1 MLNKTKLWLSVFP
14 LIIANNFISIPANA
28 TSNDAI
34 TLESI
39 RAVSTTVL
47 TGENVVMQLEVAV
60 PAGYS
65 WDPNV
70 AALGGKIKVLVCPS
84 SLYSLISGI
93 PNCNYGAFQSRYS
106 LTTISSVTST
116 TVGSFE
122 IKTFTVSGLAS
133 LGLVDNY
140 KLMIVRIPGAN
151 IPNRDEMNYY
161 SRGNLYATDDYGT
174 LPSISVPTF
183 LNGDV
188 SVVASLPTPTPTPT
202 PTVSVTPTPT
212 PTPTPTVSVT
222 PTPTPTPT
230 PTVSVTPTPTP
241 IPTPTVSV
249 TPTPSPSA
257 TETATPAESGG
268 TNSVV
273 TRIINTILQP
283 IGIQSSGQSIKKT
296 PDINGDL
303 TWQKSREIITTNEEW
318 SVRKNRNASGGSF
331 VSTSINESK
340 MQLTTRGDAFTLRF
354 MTGKKM
360 GKIQVNIDGKKLA
373 VINTGSTSTKS
384 KAKSWIGIGTGN
396 HKIEIIPI
404 LDPGQS
410 IGIDAYQVARA
421 V

>member
-1 MLNKTKLWLSVFP
+1 MFNKTKLWLSVFP
-14 LIIANNFISIPANA
+14 LIIVNNFIATPAKA

-47 TGENVVMQLEVAV
+47 TGENIVMQLEVAV
-60 PAGYS
+60 PTGYS

-70 AALGGKIKVLVCPS
+70 TALGGKIKVLVCPTA
-84 SLYSLISGI
+84 LYSLISGI
-93 PNCNYGAFQSRYS
+93 PNCNYGSLQSRYS
-106 LTTISSVTST
+106 LTTISTVTST
-116 TVGSFE
+116 TVGSFD
-122 IKTFTVSGLAS
+122 IKSFTVSGLAS

-140 KLMIVRIPGAN
+140 KLMIVRIPAAN

-161 SRGNLYATDDYGT
+161 SRGNLYATDDYGS
-174 LPSISVPTF
+174 LPTISVPTF

-188 SVVASLPTPTPTPT
+188 SVVAPTPTPTPT
-202 PTVSVTPTPT
+202 PTVSETVT

-222 PTPTPTPT
+222 P
-230 PTVSVTPTPTP
+230 S
-241 IPTPTVSV
+241 
-249 TPTPSPSA
+249 PTPSV
-257 TETATPAESGG
+257 TETSTPVSESG
-268 TNSVV
+268 TSTVV
-273 TRIINTILQP
+273 SRIINSILQP
-283 IGIQSSGQSIKKT
+283 IGIQSSGQSLKKT
-296 PDINGDL
+296 PNKNGDL
-303 TWQKSREIITTNEEW
+303 TWQKSREIVTTNEEW
-318 SVRKNRNASGGSF
+318 LVKKNRNASGGSF
-331 VSTSINESK
+331 VSTSVNDSK
-340 MQLTTRGDAFTLRF
+340 LQLTTRGDAFTLRF

-360 GKIQVNIDGKKLA
+360 GKIQVNVDGKMLA
-373 VINTGSTSTKS
+373 VINSGSTSTKS

>member
-1 MLNKTKLWLSVFP
+1 MLNKTKLWLSVIP
-14 LIIANNFISIPANA
+14 LIIVNYLFSTPAKA

-47 TGENVVMQLEVAV
+47 TGENIVMELEVAV
-60 PAGYS
+60 PTGYS

-70 AALGGKIKVLVCPS
+70 TALGGKIKVLVCPTA
-84 SLYSLISGI
+84 LYSLISGI
-93 PNCNYGAFQSRYS
+93 PNCNYGSLQSRYS
-106 LTTISSVTST
+106 LTTISTVTST
-116 TVGSFE
+116 TVGSFD
-122 IKTFTVSGLAS
+122 IKSFTVSGLAS

-140 KLMIVRIPGAN
+140 KLMIVRIPAAN

-161 SRGNLYATDDYGT
+161 SRGNLYATDDYGS
-174 LPSISVPTF
+174 LPTISVPTF

-188 SVVASLPTPTPTPT
+188 SVVAPTPTPTPT
-202 PTVSVTPTPT
+202 PTVSETVT

-222 PTPTPTPT
+222 P
-230 PTVSVTPTPTP
+230 S
-241 IPTPTVSV
+241 
-249 TPTPSPSA
+249 PTPSV
-257 TETATPAESGG
+257 TETSTPVSESG
-268 TNSVV
+268 TSTVV
-273 TRIINTILQP
+273 SRIINSILQP
-283 IGIQSSGQSIKKT
+283 IGIQSSGQSLKKT
-296 PDINGDL
+296 PNKNGDL
-303 TWQKSREIITTNEEW
+303 TWQKSREIVTTNEEW
-318 SVRKNRNASGGSF
+318 LVKKNRNASGGSF
-331 VSTSINESK
+331 VSTSVNDSK
-340 MQLTTRGDAFTLRF
+340 LQLTTRGDAFTLRF

-360 GKIQVNIDGKKLA
+360 GKIQVNVDGKMLA
-373 VINTGSTSTKS
+373 VINSGSTSTKS

>member
-1 MLNKTKLWLSVFP
+1 MFNKTKLWLSVFP
-14 LIIANNFISIPANA
+14 LIIVNNFIATPAKA

-47 TGENVVMQLEVAV
+47 TGENIVMQLEVAV
-60 PAGYS
+60 PTGYS

-70 AALGGKIKVLVCPS
+70 TALGGKIKVLVCPTA
-84 SLYSLISGI
+84 LYSLISGI
-93 PNCNYGAFQSRYS
+93 PNCNYGSLQSRYS
-106 LTTISSVTST
+106 LTTISTVTST
-116 TVGSFE
+116 TVGSFD
-122 IKTFTVSGLAS
+122 IKSFTVSGLAS

-140 KLMIVRIPGAN
+140 KLMIVRIPAAN

-161 SRGNLYATDDYGT
+161 SRGNLYATDDYGS
-174 LPSISVPTF
+174 LPTISVPTF

-188 SVVASLPTPTPTPT
+188 SVVAPTPTPTPT
-202 PTVSVTPTPT
+202 PTVSVTVT

-222 PTPTPTPT
+222 P
-230 PTVSVTPTPTP
+230 S
-241 IPTPTVSV
+241 
-249 TPTPSPSA
+249 PTPSV
-257 TETATPAESGG
+257 TETSTPVSESG
-268 TNSVV
+268 TSTVV
-273 TRIINTILQP
+273 SRIINSILQP
-283 IGIQSSGQSIKKT
+283 IGIQSSGQSLKKT
-296 PDINGDL
+296 PNKNGDL
-303 TWQKSREIITTNEEW
+303 TWQKSREIVTTNEEW
-318 SVRKNRNASGGSF
+318 LVKKNRNASGGSF
-331 VSTSINESK
+331 ISTSVNDSK
-340 MQLTTRGDAFTLRF
+340 LQLTTRGDAFTLRF

-360 GKIQVNIDGKKLA
+360 GKIQVNVDGKMLA
-373 VINTGSTSTKS
+373 VINSGSTSTKS

>member
-1 MLNKTKLWLSVFP
+1 MFKKTKLWLSVFP
-14 LIIANNFISIPANA
+14 LIVFNNFISIPAKA

-47 TGENVVMQLEVAV
+47 TGENIVMELEVAV
-60 PAGYS
+60 PTGYS

-70 AALGGKIKVLVCPS
+70 TALGGKIKVLVCPTA
-84 SLYSLISGI
+84 LYSSISGI
-93 PNCNYGAFQSRYS
+93 PNCNYGSLQSRYS
-106 LTTISSVTST
+106 LTTISNVTST
-116 TVGSFE
+116 TVGSFD
-122 IKTFTVSGLAS
+122 IKSFTVSGLAS

-140 KLMIVRIPGAN
+140 KLMIVRIPAAN

-161 SRGNLYATDDYGT
+161 SRGNLYATDDYGS
-174 LPSISVPTF
+174 LPTISVPTF

-188 SVVASLPTPTPTPT
+188 SVVAPTPTPTPTPTVSETVTPTPT

-212 PTPTPTVSVT
+212 PTPRVAETS
-222 PTPTPTPT
+222 
-230 PTVSVTPTPTP
+230 
-241 IPTPTVSV
+241 
-249 TPTPSPSA
+249 TPSL
-257 TETATPAESGG
+257 ESG
-268 TNSVV
+268 TSTVV
-273 TRIINTILQP
+273 NRIINSILQP
-283 IGIQSSGQSIKKT
+283 IGIQSSGQSLKKA
-296 PDINGDL
+296 PNKNGDL
-303 TWQKSREIITTNEEW
+303 TWQKSKEIITTNEEW
-318 SVRKNRNASGGSF
+318 LVKKNKNASGGSF

-340 MQLTTRGDAFTLRF
+340 LQLTTRGDAFTLRY

-360 GKIQVNIDGKKLA
+360 GKIQVNVDGKKLA

>member
-1 MLNKTKLWLSVFP
+1 MFKKTKLWLSVLP
-14 LIIANNFISIPANA
+14 LIVINNFIATPARA

-39 RAVSTTVL
+39 RAVSTSVL
-47 TGENVVMQLEVAV
+47 TGENIVMQLEVAV
-60 PAGYS
+60 PTGYS

-70 AALGGKIKVLVCPS
+70 TALGGKVKVLVCPS

-106 LTTISSVTST
+106 LTTISAVTST
-116 TVGSFE
+116 TVGSFD

-161 SRGNLYATDDYGT
+161 SRGTLYATDDYGT
-174 LPSISVPTF
+174 LPSISVPSF

-188 SVVASLPTPTPTPT
+188 SVVAPTPTPTPT
-202 PTVSVTPTPT
+202 PTVSVTVT
-212 PTPTPTVSVT
+212 PTPTPTVSET
-222 PTPTPTPT
+222 PTPTST
-230 PTVSVTPTPTP
+230 
-241 IPTPTVSV
+241 
-249 TPTPSPSA
+249 PSA
-257 TETATPAESGG
+257 TETSTPTSESE
-268 TNSVV
+268 TSNVV
-273 TRIINTILQP
+273 NRIISSILQP
-283 IGIQSSGQSIKKT
+283 IGIQASGQSIKKS
-296 PDINGDL
+296 PARNGDL
-303 TWQKSREIITTNEEW
+303 TWQKSREIVTTNEEW
-318 SVRKNRNASGGSF
+318 LVKKNRNASGGSF
-331 VSTSINESK
+331 ISTSVNESK
-340 MQLTTRGDAFTLRF
+340 LQVTTRGDAFTLRF

-360 GKIQVNIDGKKLA
+360 GKIQVNVDGKKLA
-373 VINTGSTSTKS
+373 VINTNSTANKS

>member
-1 MLNKTKLWLSVFP
+1 MFNKIKFWLSVFP
-14 LIIANNFISIPANA
+14 LIIINNFIATPAKA

-47 TGENVVMQLEVAV
+47 TGENIVMELEVAV
-60 PAGYS
+60 PTSYS

-70 AALGGKIKVLVCPS
+70 TALGGKIKVLVCPTA
-84 SLYSLISGI
+84 LYSLVSGI
-93 PNCNYGAFQSRYS
+93 PNCNYGSLQSRYS
-106 LTTISSVTST
+106 LTTISTVTST
-116 TVGSFE
+116 TVGSFD
-122 IKTFTVSGLAS
+122 IKSFTVSGLAS

-140 KLMIVRIPGAN
+140 KLMIVRIPAAN

-161 SRGNLYATDDYGT
+161 SRGNLYATDDYGS
-174 LPSISVPTF
+174 LPTISVPTF

-188 SVVASLPTPTPTPT
+188 SVVAPTPTPTPTPTVSVTVTPTPT

-212 PTPTPTVSVT
+212 PTPSVTETSTPTS
-222 PTPTPTPT
+222 
-230 PTVSVTPTPTP
+230 
-241 IPTPTVSV
+241 
-249 TPTPSPSA
+249 
-257 TETATPAESGG
+257 ESGG
-268 TNSVV
+268 NTVV
-273 TRIINTILQP
+273 NRIINSILQP
-283 IGIQSSGQSIKKT
+283 IGIQSSGQSLKKA
-296 PDINGDL
+296 PDKNGDL
-303 TWQKSREIITTNEEW
+303 TWQKSREIVTTNEEW
-318 SVRKNRNASGGSF
+318 LVKKNRNASGGSF
-331 VSTSINESK
+331 ISTSVNDSK
-340 MQLTTRGDAFTLRF
+340 LQLTTRGDAFTLRF

-360 GKIQVNIDGKKLA
+360 GKIQVNVDGKKLA

>member
-1 MLNKTKLWLSVFP
+1 MFNKTKLWLSVFP
-14 LIIANNFISIPANA
+14 LIIVNNFIATPAKA

-47 TGENVVMQLEVAV
+47 TGENIVMELEVAV
-60 PAGYS
+60 PTGYS

-70 AALGGKIKVLVCPS
+70 TALGGKIKVLVCPTA
-84 SLYSLISGI
+84 LYSLISGI
-93 PNCNYGAFQSRYS
+93 PNCNYGSLQSRYS
-106 LTTISSVTST
+106 LTTISTVTST
-116 TVGSFE
+116 TVGSFD
-122 IKTFTVSGLAS
+122 IKSFTVSGLAS

-140 KLMIVRIPGAN
+140 KLMIVRIPAAN

-161 SRGNLYATDDYGT
+161 SRGNLYATDDYGS
-174 LPSISVPTF
+174 LPTISVPTF

-188 SVVASLPTPTPTPT
+188 SVVAPTPTPTPTVSETVTPTPT

-212 PTPTPTVSVT
+212 PTP
-222 PTPTPTPT
+222 
-230 PTVSVTPTPTP
+230 
-241 IPTPTVSV
+241 
-249 TPTPSPSA
+249 SA
-257 TETATPAESGG
+257 TETSTPRSESG
-268 TNSVV
+268 TSTVV
-273 TRIINTILQP
+273 NRIMNPVLQP
-283 IGIQSSGQSIKKT
+283 IGIQSSGRSLKKT
-296 PDINGDL
+296 PNKNGDL
-303 TWQKSREIITTNEEW
+303 TWQKSREIVTTNEDW
-318 SVRKNRNASGGSF
+318 AVKKNRKASGGSF
-331 VSTSINESK
+331 ISTSINESK
-340 MQLTTRGDAFTLRF
+340 LQLTTRGDAFTLRF

-360 GKIQVNIDGKKLA
+360 GKFQVNVDGKKLA
-373 VINTGSTSTKS
+373 VINTKSTSNKS

>member
-1 MLNKTKLWLSVFP
+1 MFMFNKTKLWLSVFP
-14 LIIANNFISIPANA
+14 LIIINNFIATPAKA

-47 TGENVVMQLEVAV
+47 TGENIVMELEVAV
-60 PAGYS
+60 PTGYS

-70 AALGGKIKVLVCPS
+70 TALGGKIKVLVCPTA
-84 SLYSLISGI
+84 LYSLVSGI
-93 PNCNYGAFQSRYS
+93 PNCNYGSLQSRYS
-106 LTTISSVTST
+106 LTTISTVTST
-116 TVGSFE
+116 TVGSFD
-122 IKTFTVSGLAS
+122 IKSFTVSGLAS

-140 KLMIVRIPGAN
+140 KLMIVRIPAAN

-161 SRGNLYATDDYGT
+161 SRLNLYATDDYGS
-174 LPSISVPTF
+174 LPTISVPTF
-183 LNGDV
+183 LNGDI
-188 SVVASLPTPTPTPT
+188 SVVAPTPTPTPTPTVSVTVTPTPT

-212 PTPTPTVSVT
+212 PTPSVTETSTPTS
-222 PTPTPTPT
+222 
-230 PTVSVTPTPTP
+230 
-241 IPTPTVSV
+241 
-249 TPTPSPSA
+249 
-257 TETATPAESGG
+257 ESGG
-268 TNSVV
+268 NTVV
-273 TRIINTILQP
+273 NRIINSILQP
-283 IGIQSSGQSIKKT
+283 IGIQASGQSLKKA
-296 PDINGDL
+296 PDKNGDL
-303 TWQKSREIITTNEEW
+303 TWQKSREIVTTNEEW
-318 SVRKNRNASGGSF
+318 LVKKNKNASGGSF
-331 VSTSINESK
+331 ISTSINDSK
-340 MQLTTRGDAFTLRF
+340 LQLTTRGDAFTLRF

-360 GKIQVNIDGKKLA
+360 GKIQVNVDGKKLA